1 MFSFLQPKEAKS
13 SVPQSMIMNL
23 YYKYRLQSLIGIFI
37 GYAAYYI
44 VRNNFALSTHFL
56 SDILHMSKTEIGL
69 LSSGMLIAYGL
80 SKGFMSSQ
88 SCGQSK
94 SCQVYGFRSHLL
106 CNYQYLYELCR

>member
-44 VRNNFALSTHFL
+44 VRNNFALSTHFF
-56 SDILHMSKTEIGL
+56 IR
-69 LSSGMLIAYGL
+69 YPP
-80 SKGFMSSQ
+80 
-88 SCGQSK
+88 
-94 SCQVYGFRSHLL
+94 
-106 CNYQYLYELCR
+106 YEQNRNWFAI